1 MCYTTSVSVF
11 SKQAHPGAPTIRG
24 GCAEPGSN
32 VLGQDQK
39 VLGRFRRITATT
51 PIARPESCAYVLNV
65 NIRRTCFGGIHD
77 EAQRMFR
84 KSRCK
89 G

>member
-1 MCYTTSVSVF
+1 MGRDRFPVSTRFV
-11 SKQAHPGAPTIRG
+11 GRG
-24 GCAEPGSN
+24 NTAQ
-32 VLGQDQK
+32 GQ
-39 VLGRFRRITATT
+39 
-51 PIARPESCAYVLNV
+51 EV